1 MASKRRD
8 RSAEDA
14 NPRNTLSQELVYKG
28 TIAEAHVLKAI
39 AAMAMVPD
47 QRGEAMVK
55 HGIFALAMAAGAV
68 MATGLLAPRDAAALP
83 VVGATAHAVDVI
95 MYATKDCPYC
105 AQTREYL
112 TSHGVQWEERDIET
126 SPQAA
131 AEWKA
136 KGGVGTPLVL
146 INGEQIQG
154 FDKAK
159 LEEALKKD
167 QK

>member
-1 MASKRRD
+1 VAGW
-8 RSAEDA
+8 E
-14 NPRNTLSQELVYKG
+14 YKG
-28 TIAEAHVLKAI
+28 TIAEANALKAI
-39 AAMAMVPD
+39 AATAMAAD
-47 QRGEAMVK
+47 QRGGAMVK
-55 HGIFALAMAAGAV
+55 RGLFILTMAAGSWVTA
-68 MATGLLAPRDAAALP
+68 GLFMPRDATALP

-112 TSHGVQWEERDIET
+112 TSHGVQWEERDIDT

-136 KGGVGTPLVL
+136 KGGGGTPLVL

-159 LEEALKKD
+159 LDAELAKQRK
-167 QK
+167 

>member
-1 MASKRRD
+1 MASTLRD

-14 NPRNTLSQELVYKG
+14 NPRNTRRSGLVYKG
-28 TIAEAHVLKAI
+28 TIVQANALKAV
-39 AAMAMVPD
+39 AATATVPD

-55 HGIFALAMAAGAV
+55 RGIFVLALMAGAS
-68 MATGLLAPRDAAALP
+68 MATGLIATRDAAALP

-112 TSHGVQWEERDIET
+112 TSQGVQWEERDIET

-154 FDKAK
+154 FDKEKLDAELAK
-159 LEEALKKD
+159 QRK
-167 QK
+167 

>member
-1 MASKRRD
+1 
-8 RSAEDA
+8 
-14 NPRNTLSQELVYKG
+14 
-28 TIAEAHVLKAI
+28 
-39 AAMAMVPD
+39 
-47 QRGEAMVK
+47 MVK
-55 HGIFALAMAAGAV
+55 RGFGGLVLAAGLFIAIGAFTQQD
-68 MATGLLAPRDAAALP
+68 ATALP

-167 QK
+167 HK

>member
-1 MASKRRD
+1 MGKR
-8 RSAEDA
+8 
-14 NPRNTLSQELVYKG
+14 G
-28 TIAEAHVLKAI
+28 FFI
-39 AAMAMVPD
+39 
-47 QRGEAMVK
+47 
-55 HGIFALAMAAGAV
+55 LAMAAGSWA
-68 MATGLLAPRDAAALP
+68 ATGLLMPRDATALP

-112 TSHGVQWEERDIET
+112 TSHGVQWEERDIDT